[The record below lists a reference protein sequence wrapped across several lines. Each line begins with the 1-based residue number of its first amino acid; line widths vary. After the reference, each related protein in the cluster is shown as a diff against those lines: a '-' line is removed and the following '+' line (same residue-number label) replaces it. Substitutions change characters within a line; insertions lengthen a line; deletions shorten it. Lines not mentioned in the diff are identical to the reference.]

1 MAEAKVEQL
10 RIPED
15 LQHNSAADFLEAVE
29 VSRQVRI
36 DTWGNDFLAYTPAEL
51 FALCHDPYEWYVVLV
66 ARLDGKIL
74 GRAGIAMPLD
84 DNTELAHVT
93 LDVLPVA
100 AGQGM
105 GRKLLEAA
113 ELFVKGENR
122 KIVVVETNHPAA
134 DLEAV
139 DEAGERIAA
148 AHGSIDLPLKSR
160 EARFASNAGYALE
173 RAEQFSACALPL
185 GADLLGQL
193 TDRAEETHQGAYRVH
208 QWLDACP
215 EEWAADFVRLEK
227 SHNEDDGDHGTWS
240 VEQLRESEELSR
252 LSGRRTVV
260 TAAECLESGALV
272 AFTSISLL
280 GHRADVAFQDE
291 TVVQKAHQGKDL
303 GLQIKVA
310 NMQQLQQHFP
320 ELRAIYSWNAPE
332 NDYMLAVDA
341 TLGYTSAGVTGQ
353 WRKDFNNAQ

>member
-15 LQHNSAADFLEAVE
+15 LDHSDAADFLEAVE

-36 DTWGNDFLAYTPAEL
+36 NTWGNDFLAYTPAEL

-66 ARLDGKIL
+66 ARQDGKIL

-93 LDVLPVA
+93 LDVLPAA
-100 AGQGM
+100 AGHGV

-113 ELFVKGENR
+113 ELFVRGENR

-134 DLEAV
+134 DLEAT
-139 DEAGERIAA
+139 DKAGEQIPAA
-148 AHGSIDLPLKSR
+148 NGGVDLPLKSR
-160 EARFASNAGYALE
+160 EARFASNAGYALD
-173 RAEQFSACALPL
+173 RVEQFSACTLPL
-185 GADLLGQL
+185 GTELLAQL
-193 TDRAEETHQGAYRVH
+193 TARAEETHHGAYLVH

-227 SHNEDDGDHGTWS
+227 SQKEDDGDHGTWG
-240 VEQLRESEELSR
+240 VEQLREAEELSR

-260 TAAECLESGALV
+260 SAAQCLDSGELV
-272 AFTSISLL
+272 GFSSISLL
-280 GHRADVAFQDE
+280 GHREDVAFQDE
-291 TVVQKAHQGKDL
+291 TVVQQAHHGKDL

-310 NMQQLQQHFP
+310 NMEQLQHHFP

-332 NDYMLAVDA
+332 NEYMLAVDA
-341 TLGYTSAGVTGQ
+341 NLGYVSAGVTGQ
-353 WRKDFNNAQ
+353 WRKDFNNAD